1 MWIFNSS
8 ERELKVGSYK
18 DITKIFL
25 DPIGNLLLVTN
36 KLKLSAVTI
45 PLLLALGLHA
55 LMKFKKL
62 LQLEPVAT
70 AMIRNGVR
78 WENGPIWKP
87 RVSFGNLVFYVKP
100 YIFAVYGRSRYIYI
114 YITTLIADV
123 ITMIHHKI
131 WIL

>member
-1 MWIFNSS
+1 
-8 ERELKVGSYK
+8 
-18 DITKIFL
+18 L

-114 YITTLIADV
+114 YIYIYRFGGYKATY
-123 ITMIHHKI
+123 
-131 WIL
+131 

>member
-1 MWIFNSS
+1 M
-8 ERELKVGSYK
+8 
-18 DITKIFL
+18 

-114 YITTLIADV
+114 YIDSGDIKQLISGGAGRLMDRDRWL
-123 ITMIHHKI
+123 KGR
-131 WIL
+131 